1 MSIAGYRIEK
11 RLQVS
16 RLWQF
21 LSVLIAIALSI
32 ATCALLLLSADADLG
47 KAVSGMWGGAFGTWR
62 AIIGT
67 LIKATPLILTG
78 LAVVVAFR
86 ARLWNI
92 GAEGQLFAGAMAGYW
107 AYTMVTGLPAPLLFV
122 VVIVASFLGGGLYGG
137 FAGYLKARLS
147 VNEVLSTVMLNYVI
161 RFFMSYML
169 VEGGWR
175 DQTTYYQQSP
185 QIIDDAKF
193 PQLLDGLR
201 LHAGFIVALVA
212 VAVVY
217 VVLFKTSF
225 GYAIRAI
232 GNNARAARF
241 KGINI
246 QRTTMLVMCLSGGL
260 AGLAGAGEL
269 FGLQFRLKPELSHGF
284 GFIGIIIAVIS
295 GLNPIGV
302 VVTAVLFG
310 GLMKG
315 GLKLQILTGVPTAL
329 VSAIQGI
336 VLIYFLVAAFLT
348 RYQFRKVSADG

>member
-1 MSIAGYRIEK
+1 MSIAGYRIER

-21 LSVLIAIALSI
+21 LSILIALALSI
-32 ATCALLLLSADADLG
+32 ATCALLLISADADLG
-47 KAVSGMWGGAFGTWR
+47 KAVSGMWSGAFGSWR
-62 AIIGT
+62 ALVGT

-86 ARLWNI
+86 ARIWNI
-92 GAEGQLFAGAMAGYW
+92 GAEGQLFAGAIVGYW
-107 AYTMVTGLPAPLLFV
+107 AYTMASGLPAPLLFV
-122 VVIVASFLGGGLYGG
+122 VVIAASFVGGGLYGG
-137 FAGYLKARLS
+137 LAGFLKARLS

-161 RFFMSYML
+161 RFFLSYML

-175 DQTTYYQQSP
+175 DQSTFYQQSP
-185 QIIDDAKF
+185 QVIDAAKF
-193 PQLLDGLR
+193 PLLLDGMR
-201 LHAGFIVALVA
+201 LHAGFIIALVA
-212 VAVVY
+212 VVVVY
-217 VVLFKTSF
+217 IVLFKTSF

-246 QRTTMLVMCLSGGL
+246 QRTTILVMCLSGGL

-284 GFIGIIIAVIS
+284 GFTGIIIAVIS

-302 VVTAVLFG
+302 VITSVLFG
-310 GLMKG
+310 GLMNG

-336 VLIYFLVAAFLT
+336 VLIYFLVAACLT
-348 RYQFRKVSADG
+348 RYQLRKVSTDG